1 MRGVRIVSVK
11 EEAQRILA
19 ELPDNADWN
28 DLVKALYLNKKI
40 TLGMTDLE
48 LSKTPL
54 TEDDVAAIMG
64 RLQSARRVPDDMR
77 NTRDYQPGNAVTTGM
92 VAGIIAIFFAF
103 VFPPITWI
111 AAPIAVAAGAIGLK
125 KHQEKAWVPI
135 LMAIISI
142 APMIKVL
149 NEPMSYF

>member
-1 MRGVRIVSVK
+1 MSVK

-48 LSKTPL
+48 LSKSTL
-54 TEDDVAAIMG
+54 TDDDVAAIMA
-64 RLQSARRVPDDMR
+64 RLHSARAVPDDMR
-77 NTRDYQPGNAVTTGM
+77 NTRDYRPGNAVTTGM

-103 VFPPITWI
+103 VFPPISWI
-111 AAPIAVAAGAIGLK
+111 AAPVAVVAGAIGLK
-125 KHQEKAWVPI
+125 NRQRKAWVPI
-135 LMAIISI
+135 LMAVVSMG
-142 APMIKVL
+142 PMLMVL
-149 NEPMSYF
+149 NEQFAYF

>member
-1 MRGVRIVSVK
+1 VSVK
-11 EEAQRILA
+11 EEAQKILA
-19 ELPDNADWN
+19 DLPENADWN

-48 LSKTPL
+48 LSKSPL

-77 NTRDYQPGNAVTTGM
+77 NTRDYRPGNEATMGM
-92 VAGIIAIFFAF
+92 VAGIVAIFFAF
-103 VFPPITWI
+103 VFPPISWI
-111 AAPIAVAAGAIGLK
+111 AAPIAIVAGAMGLK

-135 LMAIISI
+135 LMAVVSI
-142 APMIKVL
+142 APMIMVL
-149 NEPMSYF
+149 NEHVSYF